1 MVKSSGR
8 PGATC
13 RTPTLPSTRYGEI
26 APRVK
31 AICERYE
38 RPYNTEPLLRAAR
51 PKPYPFRAAADG
63 DAAQAAMPTSAG
75 TSSSATAA

>member
-1 MVKSSGR
+1 MVKSSGM
-8 PGATC
+8 PGATG
-13 RTPTLPSTRYGEI
+13 RTPTLPSTRHGEI

-38 RPYNTEPLLRAAR
+38 RPYNTGPLLRAAR
-51 PKPYPFRAAADG
+51 PKPDPFRADG